1 VKTDIPVALA
11 AHYASGSTTL
21 ARLWKITRLDGVVY
35 GFTDHDAALSFGG
48 VNYRPTSAFDASAIS
63 TRAEL
68 NVDNLEVVGIL
79 DDAGIT
85 AEDIE
90 AGRWDGASVRIV
102 EVNWADLSMGENVLR
117 IGEIGNVQRRRGQ
130 YVAELRGLMQKLQ
143 NNVGRVV
150 SPSCDAALGD
160 ARCGVDLDGSP
171 GYRVA
176 GTITSVTS
184 RRVFAA
190 SSLAQAAAYFSGGD
204 VTFTSGLND
213 GIRME
218 VKTHGAIGALQLQL
232 PMPFAVQ
239 VGDTFTIVPGCDHT
253 KDTCKAKFNNV
264 VNFRGFSFVPGPD
277 KTLLVGGQ

>member
-1 VKTDIPVALA
+1 MKTDIPVALA
-11 AHYASGSTTL
+11 AHYATGSTTL
-21 ARLWKITRLDGVVY
+21 ARLWKIARLDGLVY
-35 GFTDHDAALSFGG
+35 GFTDHDAALSYGG
-48 VNYRPTSAFDASAIS
+48 VNYRPTSAFDASTIS
-63 TRAEL
+63 TRAQL
-68 NVDNLEVVGIL
+68 NVDNLEVVGLL

-90 AGRWDGASVRIV
+90 AGRWDGAAVRIV

-117 IGEIGNVQRRRGQ
+117 VGEIGNVQRRRGQ

-218 VKTHGAIGALQLQL
+218 VKTHGASGALQMQL
-232 PMPFAVQ
+232 PLPFDVQ
-239 VGDTFTIVPGCDHT
+239 VGDTFTIIPGCDHS
-253 KDTCKAKFNNV
+253 KATCIAKFNNV
-264 VNFRGFSFVPGPD
+264 VNFRGFSFVPGQD
-277 KTLLVGGQ
+277 KTLLIGGQ